1 MKGDWNLLPATDAND
16 LDPSGSG
23 WESVGSGWFSVSGGD
38 NQGNWLSQRFRARR
52 WVQTPLSRTL
62 ALSEVSCTCIW
73 VHGKKKRNE

>member
-38 NQGNWLSQRFRARR
+38 NQGNWLSHPF
-52 WVQTPLSRTL
+52 
-62 ALSEVSCTCIW
+62 
-73 VHGKKKRNE
+73 